1 MQKSEIGDVN
11 KLTQSEKI
19 KASKLYKEYENNQ
32 DNYSKQI
39 SIIEE
44 MMGMGRLVAQTMF
57 ERIDRELRKNG
68 PYTKNFMSIARKRLA
83 SKKRQPQPDKKF

>member
-1 MQKSEIGDVN
+1 MPLIKSQIIVFVFVWLFANQIDSYAKIEIGDVN

-57 ERIDRELRKNG
+57 
-68 PYTKNFMSIARKRLA
+68 
-83 SKKRQPQPDKKF
+83 